1 MGDPRVLLGKKGSEY
16 GLWVSKVGQD
26 VTTAGSDNLLF
37 DSSKAEGSGIIKSGT
52 LSITVGT
59 TANTTYYSSYVNYTD
74 GSDLNYIPLVMI
86 WNGVYSYPLRLAR
99 RIVLIESGGGGRG
112 GGNTYYHQLDAN
124 GLHVEALAAK
134 FRLVSKYF
142 GTVGHCHTPSG
153 TFRYAVL
160 AIGGSTI
167 TSVGP

>member
-1 MGDPRVLLGKKGSEY
+1 MANRVLLGKKGSEY

-26 VTTAGSDNLLF
+26 VTTAGSNNILF

-52 LSITVGT
+52 LAITVGT
-59 TANTTYYSSYVNYTD
+59 TANTTYYSDYVNYTD

-86 WNGVYSYPLRLAR
+86 WAGVKNYPIRKAR
-99 RIVLIESGGGGRG
+99 RIVLIEGGRG
-112 GGNTYYHQLDAN
+112 GSTYYHQLDGN
-124 GLHVEALAAK
+124 GLYVEALIDK
-134 FRLVSKYF
+134 FRIASKHF
-142 GTVGHCHTPSG
+142 GTGISIHWASD

>member
-1 MGDPRVLLGKKGSEY
+1 MANRVLLGKKGSEY

-74 GSDLNYIPLVMI
+74 GNDLNYIPLVMI
-86 WNGVYSYPLRLAR
+86 WAGTLNYPLRRAR
-99 RIVLIESGGGGRG
+99 RIVLIEGGR
-112 GGNTYYHQLDAN
+112 GGNTYYHQLDAC
-124 GLHVEALAAK
+124 GLYVEALAAK
-134 FRLVSKYF
+134 FRIASKYF
-142 GTVGHCHTPSG
+142 GTQGHCHTGS
-153 TFRYAVL
+153 TTVRYAAF
-160 AIGGSTI
+160 AIGGSTV

>member
-1 MGDPRVLLGKKGSEY
+1 MANRVLLGKKGSEY

-37 DSSKAEGSGIIKSGT
+37 DSSKAEGSSIIKSGT
-52 LSITVGT
+52 LAITVGT

-86 WNGVYSYPLRLAR
+86 WAGVKNYPIRKAR
-99 RIVLIESGGGGRG
+99 RIVLIEGGRG
-112 GGNTYYHQLDAN
+112 GSTYYHQLDGN
-124 GLHVEALAAK
+124 GLYVEALIDK
-134 FRLVSKYF
+134 FRIASKYF
-142 GTVGHCHTPSG
+142 GTQGHCHTSSA

>member
-1 MGDPRVLLGKKGSEY
+1 MANRVLLGKKGSEY

-26 VTTAGSDNLLF
+26 VTSAGSNNLLF
-37 DSSKAEGSGIIKSGT
+37 DSSRAEGSSIIKSGT
-52 LSITVGT
+52 ITAGT
-59 TANTTYYSSYVNYTD
+59 TGTGTDTTYYSDYVNYTD

-86 WNGVYSYPLRLAR
+86 WSGVYSYPLRIAR
-99 RIVLIESGGGGRG
+99 RITLVEGGGRG
-112 GGNTYYHQLDAN
+112 GGTTYYHQLDGN
-124 GLHVEALAAK
+124 GLYVEALIDK
-134 FRLVSKYF
+134 FRIASRYF
-142 GTVGHCHTPSG
+142 GTGGHCSTGSG

>member
-16 GLWVSKVGQD
+16 GLWISKVGDD
-26 VTTAGSDNLLF
+26 VTNPSSPLIF
-37 DSSKAEGSGIIKSGT
+37 DSSKAEGSSIIKSGT
-52 LSITVGT
+52 LAITVGT

-86 WNGVYSYPLRLAR
+86 WAGVKNYPIRLAR
-99 RIVLIESGGGGRG
+99 RIVLVEGSRG
-112 GGNTYYHQLDAN
+112 GGTTYYHQLDGN

-142 GTVGHCHTPSG
+142 GTQGHCHTPSG

>member
-1 MGDPRVLLGKKGSEY
+1 MGDPRVLLGKRGSEY
-16 GLWVSKVGQD
+16 GLWISKVGQD

-37 DSSKAEGSGIIKSGT
+37 DSSKADGSSIIKSGT
-52 LSITVGT
+52 LAITVGT

-86 WNGVYSYPLRLAR
+86 WSGVKNYPIRIAR
-99 RIVLIESGGGGRG
+99 RIVLVEGSRG
-112 GGNTYYHQLDAN
+112 GGTTYYHQLDGN

-142 GTVGHCHTPSG
+142 GTQGHCHTPSG